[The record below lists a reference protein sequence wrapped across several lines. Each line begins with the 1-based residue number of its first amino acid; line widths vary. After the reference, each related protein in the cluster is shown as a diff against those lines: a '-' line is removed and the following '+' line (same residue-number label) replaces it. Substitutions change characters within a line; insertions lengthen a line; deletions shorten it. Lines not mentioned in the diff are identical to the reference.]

1 MPRTDRLNGRDKL
14 FRESHRMIREA
25 TVPALDKRRC
35 GMRRPRVLMIPEAG
49 PTGDPDDI

>member
-14 FRESHRMIREA
+14 FREPPDDPRGDC
-25 TVPALDKRRC
+25 ALDERRC

-49 PTGDPDDI
+49 PTGDADDI